1 MKFVKIPGKDF
12 EMQDAP
18 VTQQEWWE
26 IMGTTPSYFKDK
38 HNNPVESVSFNDCEE
53 FIKKLNSVH
62 LDYVYRL
69 PTEEEWEY
77 CASYGLVQCILDCAW
92 VWENSNISTQP
103 VKTKEPNKYGLY
115 DMLGNVWEWT
125 STESGS
131 NRVVRGG
138 GWNNIA
144 QNVRSAIRY
153 YDSSGYHY
161 NVVGF
166 RLVRTPSKPLTLDR
180 ETRALAVATEA
191 LEQIKKIL
199 EDG

>member
-26 IMGTTPSYFKDK
+26 IMGTNPSCFNDK
-38 HNNPVESVSFNDCEE
+38 HNNPVESVSFYECEA
-53 FIKKLNSVH
+53 FIAKLNFTGST
-62 LDYVYRL
+62 YVYRL
-69 PTEEEWEY
+69 PTENEWEY
-77 CASYGLVQCILDCAW
+77 CASYGLVQYILDCAW

-131 NRVVRGG
+131 ARVLRGG
-138 GWNNIA
+138 SWGSDA
-144 QNVRSAIRY
+144 QDVRSAYRFY
-153 YDSSGYHY
+153 VSPGNHSS
-161 NVVGF
+161 NVGF

-180 ETRALAVATEA
+180 ETRALAVATKA
-191 LEQIKKIL
+191 LKQIKKIL
-199 EDG
+199 EES